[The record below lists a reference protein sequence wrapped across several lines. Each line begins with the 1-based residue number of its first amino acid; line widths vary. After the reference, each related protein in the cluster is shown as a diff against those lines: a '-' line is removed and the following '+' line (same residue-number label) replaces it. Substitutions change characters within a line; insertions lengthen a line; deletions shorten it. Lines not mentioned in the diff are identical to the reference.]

1 MQYKN
6 INLEKTIARSRKPL
20 YVALCFVFM
29 VAVLGMAACSNK
41 KGNFIPDSKVA
52 DEKFSFAWISDNHLG
67 SFAYA
72 EDDLVQAIE
81 DINAN
86 DSVEFVILT
95 GDLTEFG
102 VTSEF
107 ALLQEKMQALE
118 KPYYMVDGN
127 HDVNWSENG
136 TTTFEHF
143 FKGNAPRFC
152 FDAHG
157 IRFIG
162 CGSGPMLRMG
172 APHIPREE
180 LNWVK
185 SVLDTTH
192 TDMPIMFFNHFPQ
205 FEEIANS
212 YELTNI
218 IKGHNVQYILCG
230 HFHTNS
236 TKEYNG
242 LTSILGR
249 SLLRRSD
256 PMGGYNIVTV
266 TPDSIFIAERT
277 VKGPTHPVW
286 FKGGLQETYS
296 YKGEQMEISYDI
308 NSQYP
313 QVGEQWRIEESSDI
327 ASIGE
332 IDGNFYVY
340 TTTGGKTVAVNT
352 DNGKKI
358 WEFQSGNKIFSAPF
372 ITASNVYVSSTDGYI
387 YALSR
392 KKGKVVWKY
401 DTGYPIVACPVV
413 EGNTLYVG
421 SSNEKFYA
429 LDAQNGNLLWVSEG
443 YTGYME
449 SRPCLDSSNVYAGG
463 WEGRFWAIDKASG
476 EKVWEHNIGR
486 GRYFSPGACW
496 PVVSKG
502 NVFVQSSDNVLRAY
516 APSGEIL
523 WENTSA
529 AGRESMSLSACG
541 NFIYVK
547 GTGNTFTAFDLTQ
560 EGYPIK
566 WVTVMPYESNFIPTP
581 PAEVASKG
589 CIAAADTFGTVCAIG
604 SQGEGLL
611 WQYKISNCAVTSLC
625 PTDDGNLIA
634 MTMDG
639 KIVKLLIPVK

>member
-1 MQYKN
+1 MQYKD
-6 INLEKTIARSRKPL
+6 ISNLRKTIAQSRRPL
-20 YVALCFVFM
+20 KMALCFIFIG
-29 VAVLGMAACSNK
+29 AILGMGACSNK
-41 KGNFIPDSKVA
+41 GKNFVPDGKTA

-81 DINAN
+81 DINTM
-86 DSVEFVILT
+86 DSIDFVILT

-107 ALLQEKMQALE
+107 ALLKEKLAALK

-136 TTTFEHF
+136 TTTFENF
-143 FKGNAPRFC
+143 FKGNAPRFT

-192 TDMPIMFFNHFPQ
+192 VDHPIIFVNHFPQ

-230 HFHTNS
+230 HFHVNS

-249 SLLRRSD
+249 SLLRRTD

-266 TPDSIFIAERT
+266 TPDSILIAERT

-286 FKGGLQETYS
+286 FRGGLQETYTS
-296 YKGEQMEISYDI
+296 KGEQMEISYKI
-308 NSQYP
+308 NEEYP
-313 QVGEQWRIEESSDI
+313 QVTQVWRVEESSDI

-332 IDGNFYVY
+332 IDKDFYVY
-340 TTTGGKTVAVNT
+340 TTTGGKTVALNAL
-352 DNGKKI
+352 NGKKI
-358 WEFQSGNKIFSAPF
+358 WEYQTGHKIFSAPF
-372 ITASNVYVSSTDGYI
+372 ITPENVYVSSTDGHI

-392 KKGKVVWKY
+392 KNGKVLWKY
-401 DTGYPIVACPVV
+401 DTGYPVVACPIV
-413 EGNTLYVG
+413 ENGTLYVG

-429 LDAQNGNLLWVSEG
+429 INASDGALKWVSEG
-443 YTGYME
+443 FLGYME
-449 SRPCLDSSNVYAGG
+449 SRPCTDSSNIYTGG

-476 EKVWEHNIGR
+476 EKVWEHNIGL
-486 GRYFSPGACW
+486 GRYMSPGGCW
-496 PVVSKG
+496 PAVSKG
-502 NVFVQSSDNVLRAY
+502 NIFVQSSDKVLRAY
-516 APSGEIL
+516 SPAGEIL

-529 AGRESMSLSACG
+529 LGRESISISPCG
-541 NFIYVK
+541 NTLYVK
-547 GTGNTFTAFDLTQ
+547 GTADMFTAFDLTK
-560 EGYPIK
+560 EGYPVK
-566 WVTVMPYESNFIPTP
+566 WETKMPYEYNYIPTP
-581 PAEVASKG
+581 PVELPGKG
-589 CIAAADTFGTVCAIG
+589 TIAAADTFGTVCAIG
-604 SQGEGLL
+604 SEGEGLK

-625 PTDDGNLIA
+625 PTENGDLIA

-639 KIVKLLIPVK
+639 KIVRLSSR